1 LPVALFGLV
10 VAMVLGAGHALSPGH
25 GKTVVG
31 AYLVGS
37 RGTARHAAFLGM
49 TVTITHTAGVFAL
62 GLVTLFA
69 SRYILPERLFPILGL
84 VSGAVVLAI
93 GLKLFIN
100 RLRAALKRS
109 NASHEHHHEHDHEHD
124 HHHGHDHHHDHDHH
138 HHDGE
143 STLVHSHGG
152 PEHTHVPP

>member
-1 LPVALFGLV
+1 
-10 VAMVLGAGHALSPGH
+10 
-25 GKTVVG
+25 
-31 AYLVGS
+31 
-37 RGTARHAAFLGM
+37 
-49 TVTITHTAGVFAL
+49 
-62 GLVTLFA
+62 
-69 SRYILPERLFPILGL
+69 RLFPILGL

-143 STLVHSHGG
+143 STLVHSLVG
-152 PEHTHVPP
+152 PHHTHIPPGADGTSVTWRSLLALGISGGLLPCPSALVVM